1 MSTPLP
7 LESDPQDVALD
18 TDGDILV
25 DPLRGLVFVSGIP
38 AVVQAVNFQLRLF
51 FSEWFLNEDI
61 GVQYFEQILGD
72 ASKIPG
78 VEKRAAAILGAAIL
92 RVPAVETILK
102 LVPVVNRST
111 RGMTVTWQARCA
123 FGDTPEVTIEVAP

>member
-51 FSEWFLNEDI
+51 FSEWFLNQDI

-72 ASKIPG
+72 ASKVAG
-78 VEKRAAAILGAAIL
+78 VKKRAEAVFGAAIL
-92 RVPAVETILK
+92 RVPAVESILK
-102 LVPVVNRST
+102 LTVAPDSRT
-111 RGMTVTWQARCA
+111 RKMTVTWQAKCA
-123 FGDTPEVTIEVAP
+123 FGDTPIVTIAVSP